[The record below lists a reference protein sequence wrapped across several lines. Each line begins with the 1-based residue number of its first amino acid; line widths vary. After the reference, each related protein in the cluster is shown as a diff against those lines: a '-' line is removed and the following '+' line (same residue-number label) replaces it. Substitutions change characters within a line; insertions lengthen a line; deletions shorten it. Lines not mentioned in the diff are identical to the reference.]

1 MAGRIVKT
9 STDPMC
15 DLLGSFFTTLAHRTR
30 IRIFCVLQGE
40 PRPVTS
46 IAAYAGI
53 SIANAS
59 QHLRLMRENGAVV
72 SEKRGQSVYYRIA
85 DQRFVYA
92 ASLIRQ
98 ALAENMQT
106 KARSGRHLFSKNRN
120 ADDLIFNEAQPAH
133 PPQLST
139 LDGVLS

>member
-1 MAGRIVKT
+1 MAGRIVKM

-30 IRIFCVLQGE
+30 IRIFCALQSE

-46 IAAYAGI
+46 IAAHAGI

-59 QHLRLMRENGAVV
+59 QHLRLMRDNGAVV
-72 SEKRGQSVYYRIA
+72 SEKHGQSVHYRIA

-92 ASLIRQ
+92 VSLIRQ
-98 ALAENMQT
+98 ALADNTQR
-106 KARSGRHLFSKNRN
+106 KARSGRHQFSKNRN
-120 ADDLIFNEAQPAH
+120 ADELIFDGAQPARQ
-133 PPQLST
+133 PQLSS
-139 LDGVLS
+139 LEGALS